1 MPIFTSDLTSRGI
14 IYADTIVTNSN
25 ENLTLNPSGTGVVSV
40 PATISSTGDVKLASD
55 TKKLFLGAGEDLQI
69 YHDGSDSYIDDSGT
83 GDLQIRSSFARIVD
97 ISNSHTT
104 ATFASS
110 GVNLRHSNS
119 VKLTTTASGA
129 TVTGTLTATAL
140 AGETG
145 TLTNTTLDDSLLLTT
160 TEDSNTA
167 GPVITLKRN
176 SSSPADADY
185 LGQLKFKGENDADQ
199 EVVYAKITGKIQD
212 ASDGTED
219 GIIEFA
225 NRKAGSNNITA
236 RLRSDSLQLLN
247 GTGLTVNGTTSLTGA
262 LSLASDVTVNG
273 TTFTDRIM
281 STGSNNNIQLTP
293 NGTGLVDIDG
303 DLAVNLI
310 KSNDST
316 NIRVED
322 NLVPATDDTYSLGT
336 PDRRW
341 SALYVTGQTIFLD
354 TTKLQVDGSGDFTVK
369 DSSNNLKKVKASE
382 VEIGSGANKIRI
394 KRRSNGR
401 VQFTDENDQET
412 PVLQIV
418 GDDST
423 GVSLNSNETIKI
435 SGGVGIQT
443 AVSGDTL
450 TITGSTGGFTNSTLT
465 QFPFNEDSS
474 PTDFSDDEPEGVGTA
489 SSGTDAFG
497 VAISTTFDCMEPV
510 GSIMAE
516 DFGASESHVGA

>member
-14 IYADTIVTNSN
+14 IYADTIITNSN
-25 ENLTLNPSGTGVVSV
+25 EDLTLNPSGTGVVSV
-40 PATISSTGDVKLASD
+40 PATLA
-55 TKKLFLGAGEDLQI
+55 
-69 YHDGSDSYIDDSGT
+69 
-83 GDLQIRSSFARIVD
+83 
-97 ISNSHTT
+97 
-104 ATFASS
+104 
-110 GVNLRHSNS
+110 
-119 VKLTTTASGA
+119 
-129 TVTGTLTATAL
+129 VTGAQTI
-140 AGETG
+140 
-145 TLTNTTLDDSLLLTT
+145 TNTSLDDSLLLTT

-185 LGQLKFKGENDADQ
+185 LGQIKFKGENDADQ
-199 EVVYAKITGKIQD
+199 EVVYAKMTGKILD

-225 NRKAGSNNITA
+225 HKKAGSNVITA
-236 RLRSDSLQLLN
+236 RFRSDSYQLLN
-247 GTGLTVNGTTSLTGA
+247 GTGLTVNGTTALTGA

-281 STGSNNNIQLTP
+281 STGSNQNIQITP

-303 DLAVNLI
+303 DLSVNLI
-310 KSNDST
+310 KSGDST
-316 NIRVED
+316 NVRVED

-354 TTKLQVDGSGDFTVK
+354 TTKLQIDGSGDFTVK

-401 VQFTDENDQET
+401 VQFTDENDLET

-435 SGGVGIQT
+435 SGGVGIST

-450 TITGSTGGFTNSTLT
+450 TITGSTAGFTNSTVT

-474 PTDFSDDEPEGVGTA
+474 PTDFSDDESEGVGTA

-510 GSIMAE
+510 GSIITE